1 MDRIGIYDAKAKLS
15 ELVERVEA
23 GEDIVLTRRGRA
35 VVRLVRGAAGTPRP
49 APPAPLTRL
58 SAVRAL
64 SKRMN
69 LKISRAEVRRAIAK
83 GRD

>member
-35 VVRLVRGAAGTPRP
+35 VVRLVRAEAVTRRQARAA
-49 APPAPLTRL
+49 
-58 SAVRAL
+58 AVRRIRAL

>member
-35 VVRLVRGAAGTPRP
+35 VVRLVRAEAVTRRQARAGAVR
-49 APPAPLTRL
+49 RI
-58 SAVRAL
+58 RAL

>member
-35 VVRLVRGAAGTPRP
+35 VVRLVRAEAVTRRQARAA
-49 APPAPLTRL
+49 
-58 SAVRAL
+58 AVRRIRAL

-69 LKISRAEVRRAIAK
+69 LKISRAEVRRAIAT

>member
-15 ELVERVEA
+15 ELVQRVEA

-35 VVRLVRGAAGTPRP
+35 VVRLVRAEAVTRRQARAA
-49 APPAPLTRL
+49 
-58 SAVRAL
+58 AVRRIRAL

-69 LKISRAEVRRAIAK
+69 LKISRAEVRRAIAT

>member
-23 GEDIVLTRRGRA
+23 GEDIVLPQRGRA
-35 VVRLVRGAAGTPRP
+35 VVRLVRAEAVTRRQARAA
-49 APPAPLTRL
+49 
-58 SAVRAL
+58 AVRRIRAL

-69 LKISRAEVRRAIAK
+69 LKISRAEVRRAIAT

>member
-35 VVRLVRGAAGTPRP
+35 VVRLVRTEAVTRRQARAA
-49 APPAPLTRL
+49 
-58 SAVRAL
+58 AVRRIRAL

-69 LKISRAEVRRAIAK
+69 LKISRAEVRRAMAT